1 MQITNEEKIELVGM
15 ISEALNPKF
24 EKIDERLDGMDK
36 RLDGMDKRLDGMD
49 KRLDGIDKRLDGVDK
64 RFDEID
70 RRFDALDDY
79 NAWEK
84 MRWNQKLINSEN
96 LLLKE
101 MDLIRQTANC

>member
-24 EKIDERLDGMDK
+24 EKIDE